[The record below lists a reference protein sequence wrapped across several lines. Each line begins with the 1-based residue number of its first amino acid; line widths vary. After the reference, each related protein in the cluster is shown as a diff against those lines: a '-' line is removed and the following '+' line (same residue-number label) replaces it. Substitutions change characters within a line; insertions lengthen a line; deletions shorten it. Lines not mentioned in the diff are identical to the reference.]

1 MKALVLLTAIAILG
15 AAVSAFAATST
26 TSAPRETVLYGHISS
41 LKPKGNRFELRFDPG
56 WWLTGY
62 AAQQAKLADT
72 GSKDVPNDYYIVEE
86 GHRLLSYL
94 VSASASV
101 TVLTRHGTGPIP
113 TTSITVAELA
123 QIVKGRN
130 PKHRALSEPK
140 AGFWIRVGSKYPG
153 LVLALDQQYQP

>member
-15 AAVSAFAATST
+15 AGVSAFAATST
-26 TSAPRETVLYGHISS
+26 TSAPRETALYGHISS
-41 LKPKGNRFELRFDPG
+41 LKPKGNRFELRFDPA

-62 AAQQAKLADT
+62 AAQQAKLQDT

-86 GHRLLSYL
+86 GHRLVSYL
-94 VSASASV
+94 VPASASV
-101 TVLTRHGTGPIP
+101 TILTRHGTGPIP

-130 PKHRALSEPK
+130 PKHRALTEPK